1 MNAKFSASPWL
12 MLILCA
18 SCGGDESASEIDTRT
33 ESTISPT
40 SVPISAPIP
49 QSLLVVVSQIREIW
63 HPPID
68 TTWQWQLIGQPID
81 ASFDVNMYDIDLFDN
96 ESSVVADLQI
106 QGRKVVCYL
115 NAGGWENWRR
125 DAGLFLLEVIG
136 KNLDDWEGERWL
148 DIRRLDVLGPILEAR
163 FDDCRDKGFDG
174 IEPDNVDGFLNNTG
188 FPLTYDNQL
197 KFNIWLAGQAHQR
210 GLSIGLKNDLDQI
223 PDLSAHF
230 NWALNEECFQF
241 DECETLLPFIAAGI
255 PVFNVEYALETSEF
269 CEQARELQF
278 MSLKNIWM

>member
-1 MNAKFSASPWL
+1 MNAKFSASLWL
-12 MLILCA
+12 MLILGA

-49 QSLLVVVSQIREIW
+49 QSLLVVVTQIREIW

-81 ASFDVNMYDIDLFDN
+81 ASFDVDMYDIDLFDN

-125 DAGLFLLEVIG
+125 DAGLFPLEVIG

-174 IEPDNVDGFLNNTG
+174 IEPDNVDGFVNNPG
-188 FPLTYDNQL
+188 FPMTYD
-197 KFNIWLAGQAHQR
+197 
-210 GLSIGLKNDLDQI
+210 
-223 PDLSAHF
+223 
-230 NWALNEECFQF
+230 
-241 DECETLLPFIAAGI
+241 
-255 PVFNVEYALETSEF
+255 
-269 CEQARELQF
+269 ELT
-278 MSLKNIWM
+278 N